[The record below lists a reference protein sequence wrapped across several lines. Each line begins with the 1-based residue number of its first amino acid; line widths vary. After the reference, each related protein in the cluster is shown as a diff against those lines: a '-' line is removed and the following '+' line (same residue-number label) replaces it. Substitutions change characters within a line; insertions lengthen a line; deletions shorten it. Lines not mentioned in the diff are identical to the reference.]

1 MIRFAGIAFASC
13 LLMLVSAGAST
24 AGPPIALSASPG
36 RVTLLGSGPAAIQV
50 RNTGTTPVVVD
61 VARAGFRLDLRG
73 RPRIVRPGPGARWLR
88 ARPRRLA
95 LAPGANAS
103 LTVAATLPRR
113 AEPGDHDALLLLTT
127 RPRRTNGV
135 AVRVR
140 LGVVVVVRAPG
151 KIVRRLQLLGL
162 RVRRGERARMLEL
175 LVVNHGNVTET
186 LRRKRVM
193 LTLHERGRAPVR
205 LRPETRTLRPRTR
218 GIVTFRYR
226 GRLRGWLTAQATV
239 SAGHG
244 VVARRAYR
252 IRLRA

>member
-1 MIRFAGIAFASC
+1 MIRPAGIALASC
-13 LLMLVSAGAST
+13 LLVLASAST
-24 AGPPIALSASPG
+24 STARPPIALSASPA
-36 RVTLLGSGPAAIQV
+36 RVTLQGSGQAAIQV

-73 RPRIVRPGPGARWLR
+73 RPRIAPPNPGARWLTL
-88 ARPRRLA
+88 RPRRLP

-103 LTVAATLPRR
+103 LTVTARLPRR

-151 KIVRRLQLLGL
+151 KIVRRLELRGL
-162 RVRRGERARMLEL
+162 RVRHAGQGGMLEL
-175 LVVNHGNVTET
+175 LVVNRGNVTET
-186 LRRKRVM
+186 LRRKRVL
-193 LTLHERGRAPVR
+193 LTLHRRGHALIQ
-205 LRPETRTLRPRTR
+205 LRPEARTLRPRTR
-218 GIVTFRYR
+218 GVVEFRYR
-226 GRLRGWLTAQATV
+226 GRLRGWLTARATV

-244 VVARRAYR
+244 VVARRTYR
-252 IRLRA
+252 IRL